1 MGKRTVI
8 WDIISAVFLILA
20 ILGYKWLILSGAY
33 SFWAIACLFLLGIIL
48 GWDYFISRISALG
61 RLTYDLRRF
70 LIIGLPLILIYLS
83 AFTAKIN
90 TLPLPEF
97 FLSLCRFVADGREYY
112 APLIPMILGYIFITG
127 FYKKDW

>member
-70 LIIGLPLILIYLS
+70 LIIEPPLNPYLS
-83 AFTAKIN
+83 FRLYRQNKYIAPAGVFSQ
-90 TLPLPEF
+90 PLPI
-97 FLSLCRFVADGREYY
+97 RG
-112 APLIPMILGYIFITG
+112 
-127 FYKKDW
+127 